1 MAATGVMLWIVIQA
15 LVNIAVVLNLL
26 PTLGVPL
33 PLISKGGSSIVA
45 VLMAL
50 GVVLA
55 VERVSAPATSR
66 ARRK

>member
-1 MAATGVMLWIVIQA
+1 MLWIVIQA